1 MTESNIPRAI
11 ELLPPSISG
20 KAAEHPFKHAIVELN
35 DKGAR
40 TYCDRTGSV
49 I

>member
-11 ELLPPSISG
+11 ELSLASISG
-20 KAAEHPFKHAIVELN
+20 KTAEHPFKHAIVELN
-35 DKGAR
+35 DLGAR